1 MENLP
6 LFDLPA
12 AAPVEKP
19 KPRRARKAAP
29 ASGLRLLHTSDWHL
43 GQHFLGRTREAEHRA
58 FLGWLVDQV
67 AEQAVDVVLVAGDI
81 FDTATPPSYAR
92 ELYNGFIVALRGT
105 GASLVVLGGN
115 HDSAAVLA
123 ESRELLAC
131 LDTRVIPCVSAT
143 PADQLLELRR
153 RDGEIGALLCGI
165 PFVRPRDV
173 VQSQAG
179 QSAEEKRQVLQQAIQ
194 GHYADLYALAEARR
208 VELGMALP
216 IIATG
221 HLTTVGAS
229 TSESV
234 REIYVGSLDAF
245 PTSAFPPA
253 DYIAL
258 GHIHRPQRV
267 GGLEQVRY
275 SGSPLCLSFDE
286 ERAKEVLLVEFGA
299 TLQRVTPVAVPC
311 FQPLAVVQGTLDTL
325 GAALVEAAADGRPE
339 CPVWAEVVVAGDDY
353 LADLQPRISALVA
366 ELPLEVLRVRRARSA
381 IAPTLQGTQRETLE
395 ELSPLDVFSQRL
407 AEETLDDDLR
417 TRLEG
422 LYREVLGELPA

>member
-12 AAPVEKP
+12 TAPPEKP
-19 KPRRARKAAP
+19 TAKRARKPVARA
-29 ASGLRLLHTSDWHL
+29 GLRLLHTSDWHL

-58 FLGWLVDQV
+58 FLAWLVTQV
-67 AEQAVDVVLVAGDI
+67 EEQQVDVVLVAGDI

-179 QSAEEKRQVLQQAIQ
+179 QSTDEKRQALQQAIQ
-194 GHYADLYALAEARR
+194 GHYAELHGLAEARR
-208 VELGMALP
+208 TELGGGLP

-229 TSESV
+229 ASESV

-267 GGLEQVRY
+267 GGLEHVRY

-286 ERAKEVLLVEFGA
+286 ERAKEVLLVEFGQG
-299 TLQRVTPVAVPC
+299 LERVTPLAVPC
-311 FQPLAVVQGTLDTL
+311 FQPLAVVQGTLEEL
-325 GAALVEAAADGRPE
+325 GAALTQAAADGSAE

-353 LADLQPRISALVA
+353 LADLQPRITALVA

-381 IAPTLQGTQRETLE
+381 AAPTLQGTQRETLE
-395 ELSPLDVFSQRL
+395 ELSPLDVFQQRL
-407 AEETLDDDLR
+407 ADEQLDDELR

-422 LYREVLGELPA
+422 LYREVLGEMPA